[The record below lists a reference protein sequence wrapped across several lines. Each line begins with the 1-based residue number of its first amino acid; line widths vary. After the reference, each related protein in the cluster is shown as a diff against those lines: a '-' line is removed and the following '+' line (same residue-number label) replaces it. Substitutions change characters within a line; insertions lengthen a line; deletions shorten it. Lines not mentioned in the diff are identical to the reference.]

1 MAQIWFGDLDK
12 VISHRITDSEKI
24 IEFSKK
30 LKNLYNEF
38 ENILGAS
45 FKPVIVEN
53 GDIIFD
59 ENFFNDWQKNEQ
71 LQSFIFQGGN
81 WENQTITWG
90 NDIVLKKDNNVS
102 EFTKKL
108 MIIMTEMDEKA
119 ELNFDLNVSMD
130 EGYENY
136 SICISYNLE
145 DDELIIKSWATY
157 YEGEEDDLW

>member
-1 MAQIWFGDLDK
+1 MYD
-12 VISHRITDSEKI
+12 
-24 IEFSKK
+24 
-30 LKNLYNEF
+30 EF
-38 ENILGAS
+38 ENILGSS

-53 GDIIFD
+53 DDIIFN
-59 ENFFNDWQKNEQ
+59 ENLFNDWQKNEK

-81 WENQTITWG
+81 WENQTISWG
-90 NDIVLKKDNNVS
+90 NDIILKKDNNVS

-108 MIIMTEMDEKA
+108 MIIMTKIDEKA

-136 SICISYNLE
+136 SIYISCNLE
-145 DDELIIKSWATY
+145 DDELIVKSWASY